1 MYLQDKEKKQIL
13 TKNDSRILEN
23 NIKKNSQKS
32 LK

>member
-23 NIKKNSQKS
+23 NIKKKQSKIT
-32 LK
+32 